1 MIFAKQIRV
10 VDKNGSV
17 KVHIYVTQLYTIGNH
32 VVIVSEE
39 DKNSYT
45 TDRYTVAELDRME
58 VQF

>member
-10 VDKNGSV
+10 VDKSANV
-17 KVHIYVTQLYTIGNH
+17 KVHIYVTQMYTIGNH
-32 VVIVSEE
+32 LVIVSEE

-45 TDRYTVAELDRME
+45 TERYNVSELDRME